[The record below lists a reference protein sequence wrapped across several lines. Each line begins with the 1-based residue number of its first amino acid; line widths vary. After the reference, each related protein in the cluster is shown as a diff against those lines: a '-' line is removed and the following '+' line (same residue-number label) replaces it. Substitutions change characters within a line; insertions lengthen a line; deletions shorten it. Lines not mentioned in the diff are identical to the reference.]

1 MMNQAPP
8 TGWETLV
15 IVLPSILAFL
25 TAGLGTILAFMA
37 KSEAK
42 ESRAEGQD
50 RGAQNEVLGRKMD
63 DVKVMVNGGLSAA
76 KTEIAGLKATVLDLR
91 AQLAEE
97 RGTGNK

>member
-25 TAGLGTILAFMA
+25 TAGLGAILAFMA
-37 KSEAK
+37 KVEAK
-42 ESRAEGQD
+42 QTRTEGQD
-50 RGAQNEVLGRKMD
+50 RGAQNEVLGHKLD

-91 AQLAEE
+91 AQLADE
-97 RGTGNK
+97 RGGNR